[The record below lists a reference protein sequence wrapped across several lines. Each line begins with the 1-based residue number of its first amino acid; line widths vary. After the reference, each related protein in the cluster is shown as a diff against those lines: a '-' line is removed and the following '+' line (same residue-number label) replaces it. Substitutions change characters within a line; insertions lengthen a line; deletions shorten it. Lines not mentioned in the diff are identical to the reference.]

1 MAAAVCAVALVS
13 NARSASAQL
22 HWDIGGDVGLTKRFL
37 TSRPLGG
44 SDAGFGPSLGA
55 MAHVALLPMVRIGG
69 YVSADLSPAEGSSL
83 RQFLAVGARV
93 KILSPWPQSPFRA
106 WIFAGFGYAGV
117 YSHRFQRT
125 LFIRPDPELP
135 ARPTDVSV
143 EGAGGGFAEVPVG
156 VGASYKLNKPWELFA
171 ELGARFGFG
180 FTGSNY
186 TGRAASDPVGVEANL
201 TPIGNDSISLGLS
214 VGIAAG
220 M

>member
-1 MAAAVCAVALVS
+1 M
-13 NARSASAQL
+13 
-22 HWDIGGDVGLTKRFL
+22 GLTKRFL
-37 TSRPLGG
+37 STRPLSGA
-44 SDAGFGPSLGA
+44 DAGFGPSLGA

-93 KILSPWPQSPFRA
+93 KVLSPWPQSPFRA
-106 WIFAGFGYAGV
+106 WIFAGIGYVGM
-117 YSHRFQRT
+117 YSPSFHRT
-125 LFIRPDPELP
+125 LYIRPDPELP
-135 ARPTDVSV
+135 PQATDVSA

-156 VGASYKLNKPWELFA
+156 VGLSYKLTKTNHWELFG

-186 TGRAASDPVGVEANL
+186 TGRSASTPSGLEAALAPV
-201 TPIGNDSISLGLS
+201 GNDSISLGLS

-220 M
+220 R